1 MQFAEGTVLCWGYIK
16 GDVMNCV
23 SRYFE
28 KAKGRLLIMYIFHL
42 RTYGCQMNERDS
54 EALSCLLEA
63 HGHQGI
69 AEEELADVLI
79 FNTCS
84 VRDQAERKV
93 IGKIGILKRLK
104 ARKPGL
110 KIGIIG
116 CMAQRLGES
125 LFAKL
130 PHVDFVVGT
139 GQMHQVP
146 GIFTRLAAGET
157 HLSALSMEGDAGK
170 DLSGHQGGALT
181 AYIAVMRGCDQ
192 FCTYC
197 IVPHTRGR
205 EKSRPI
211 PDIVEEV
218 QQQVAC
224 GTKEILLLGQN
235 ITAYGVAEA
244 RRERIYNPEFSAFAD
259 LLNALQGISGLLRI
273 RFTSPHVRYM
283 NQKFIETVCSLPKV
297 CKAFHIPLQSGSN
310 RILAAMNRGYSAE
323 EYLQCIESI
332 RRLAPQAVFSTD
344 IIVGFP
350 GETREEFEQTRQ
362 VMRQVQYDMAYIFR
376 YSQREGTRA
385 AQTLN
390 DDVPEAEKMERNQIL
405 LNELAEGVEK
415 RNKAYFGQTV
425 EVLLEG
431 KSKRNEERWTGRTDL
446 NKVCIFSPV
455 DGITSGQLCQ
465 VKIRRTTA
473 NSLFGEITEIKEE
486 AK

>member
-1 MQFAEGTVLCWGYIK
+1 
-16 GDVMNCV
+16 
-23 SRYFE
+23 
-28 KAKGRLLIMYIFHL
+28 MYLFHI

-54 EALSCLLEA
+54 ESLSCLLEA
-63 HGHQGI
+63 HGHQSVM
-69 AEEELADVLI
+69 EEEAADVLI

-104 ARKPGL
+104 ARKPGT

-125 LFAKL
+125 LFEKL

-139 GQMHQVP
+139 GQMQQVP
-146 GIFTRLAAGET
+146 AIFTRIAAGET
-157 HLSALSMEGDAGK
+157 HIAALSLEGSGAE
-170 DLSGHQGGALT
+170 LSGHREGALS
-181 AYIAVMRGCDQ
+181 AYISVMRGCDQ

-197 IVPHTRGR
+197 IVPTTRGR

-211 PDIVEEV
+211 PEIVEEV
-218 QQQVAC
+218 RQQVAC
-224 GTKEILLLGQN
+224 GTREVLLLGQN

-244 RRERIYNPEFSAFAD
+244 RREGIYTSEFSAFAD
-259 LLNALQGISGLLRI
+259 LLQALQEIPGLLRI

-297 CKAFHIPLQSGSN
+297 CKAFHIPLQSGSK
-310 RILAAMNRGYSAE
+310 RILAAMNRGYNAE
-323 EYLQCIESI
+323 EYLQCIEGI

-362 VMRQVQYDMAYIFR
+362 VMQQVQYDMAYIFR

-385 AQTLN
+385 AQTLQ
-390 DDVPEAEKMERNQIL
+390 DDVPEEEKMLRNQIL

-415 RNKAYFGQTV
+415 RNKAYIGKAV
-425 EVLLEG
+425 EVLVEG

-446 NKVCIFSPV
+446 NKVCIFPPEEEIAPG
-455 DGITSGQLCQ
+455 DLCQ
-465 VKIRRTTA
+465 VKIRRTTS
-473 NSLFGEITEIKEE
+473 NSLFGDIMKTKRQGV
-486 AK
+486 

>member
-1 MQFAEGTVLCWGYIK
+1 
-16 GDVMNCV
+16 
-23 SRYFE
+23 
-28 KAKGRLLIMYIFHL
+28 MYLFHI

-63 HGHQGI
+63 YGHQSVT
-69 AEEELADVLI
+69 EEESADVLI

-93 IGKIGILKRLK
+93 LGKIGIMKRLK
-104 ARKPGL
+104 AQKPAL

-125 LFAKL
+125 LFEKL

-139 GQMHQVP
+139 GQMNQVP
-146 GIFTRLAAGET
+146 EFFTRIAAGET
-157 HLSALSMEGDAGK
+157 HLSALSLEVEEAE
-170 DLSGHQGGALT
+170 LSGHQGQSLT
-181 AYIAVMRGCDQ
+181 SYISVMRGCDQ

-211 PDIVEEV
+211 PDIVKEV
-218 QQQVAC
+218 REQVD
-224 GTKEILLLGQN
+224 GGSREVLLLGQN

-244 RRERIYNPEFSAFAD
+244 RKEGIYTPEFSAFAD
-259 LLNALQGISGLLRI
+259 LLQALQEIPGLLRI

-283 NQKFIETVCSLPKV
+283 NQKFIETVCRLPKV

-310 RILAAMNRGYSAE
+310 RMLAAMNRGYTAE
-323 EYLQCIESI
+323 EYLQCIEGI
-332 RRLAPQAVFSTD
+332 RSLAPQAVFSTD

-362 VMRQVQYDMAYIFR
+362 VMHQVQYDMAYIFR

-385 AQTLN
+385 AKTLK
-390 DDVPEAEKMERNQIL
+390 DDVPENEKMERNQIL
-405 LNELAEGVEK
+405 LSELSEGVEK
-415 RNKAYFGQTV
+415 RNKAYLGKTV

-446 NKVCIFSPV
+446 NKVCIFPPV
-455 DGITSGQLCQ
+455 DGIASGQLRE

-473 NSLFGEITEIKEE
+473 NSLFGDIIQ
-486 AK
+486 A